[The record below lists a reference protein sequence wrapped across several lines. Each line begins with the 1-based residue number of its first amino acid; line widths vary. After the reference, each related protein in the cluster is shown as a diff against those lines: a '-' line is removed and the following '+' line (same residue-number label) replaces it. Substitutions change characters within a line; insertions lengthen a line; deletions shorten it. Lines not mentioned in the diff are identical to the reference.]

1 MPIQTGD
8 TFFTGTQDGI
18 CGYESQGL
26 RIARTASLLTGER
39 VKADPAFKGFRKAGS
54 LMKQAAPIAAALYN
68 QIPKE
73 KKQYTLYRILTGE
86 AFKMI
91 KQSID
96 KSVITEKL
104 QKLYIDPVLQGPV
117 IQQPSAAGNPLAR
130 QSKSGGLYLGR
141 VKGYRKLKLWRVASN
156 TDQPTM
162 TSSYENVL
170 KVTATPSKP
179 ESKKVEA

>member
-26 RIARTASLLTGER
+26 RIARAASSLTGER

-54 LMKQAAPIAAALYN
+54 LMKQASPIAAALYN
-68 QIPKE
+68 QIPKD
-73 KKQYTLYRILTGE
+73 KKQYNLYRILTGE

-91 KQSID
+91 REGID
-96 KSVITEKL
+96 KSVIANKL

-117 IQQPSAAGNPLAR
+117 IQQPSSAGKPSAR
-130 QSKSGGLYLGR
+130 QSKYGGLYLGR
-141 VKGYRKLKLWRVASN
+141 VKGYRKLKLWRVVAPPQN
-156 TDQPTM
+156 
-162 TSSYENVL
+162 
-170 KVTATPSKP
+170 
-179 ESKKVEA
+179 